1 MSHNGLEAGAFDEA
15 EFSNLYPVHK
25 NCRDGNVHFVS
36 SMLSSQP
43 LFAVTEDSFRS
54 WTPIHWAAF
63 FGHLDCVRHVASV
76 EPRSIHIQSS
86 KTFQTP
92 LHTASEGGHPFVVLW
107 LLQAGTN
114 PKVKDI
120 FGETALHKAA
130 RIGNAECVSLLMEVA
145 DNIGSQNLSGQTA
158 SAVAQFSGFPDLAR
172 FISQREEACLNAFQS
187 RQILPIPRM
196 SRKRMRDAVCDDDVC
211 KRRRPDE
218 VVSSDMSDALDS
230 MTTSRYEHDNLC
242 NVDFGYR
249 NILYEVML
257 SEYHGC

>member
-1 MSHNGLEAGAFDEA
+1 MFHNGLEAGAIDEA
-15 EFSNLYPVHK
+15 VFCNNYPVHK
-25 NCRDGNVHFVS
+25 NCRDGNVQSVS
-36 SMLSSQP
+36 SILSSQP
-43 LFAVTEDSFRS
+43 MLAVSEDSFRN
-54 WTPIHWAAF
+54 WTPIHWAAYS
-63 FGHLDCVRHVASV
+63 GHLECVRHVASV
-76 EPRSIHIQSS
+76 EPRTIHIQSS

-158 SAVAQFSGFPDLAR
+158 SALALVSGFPDLAR

-218 VVSSDMSDALDS
+218 VISSDVSDAMDS

-242 NVDFGYR
+242 CVDFGYR